1 MLLPFVLSISLVY
14 IGPSLFHIHIKIS
27 VSQAPVGSALGHQE
41 TLKPTSGSYSF
52 RPPYNFALLGIAAQN
67 IMCSIQ
73 IKIMQHQKPP
83 LLDFFNFMTTVKQVI
98 EQKANTLFSVRS
110 ADSVENV
117 LMLMR
122 DHRVRAILVI
132 DDGNLVGIVS
142 QGDCAIKVL
151 LPHNNPKQVTVS
163 KIMTANPLTVMPSN
177 SLEECMAIMVH
188 KHIRHLPV
196 MENNKVVGVI
206 SVGDLVKS
214 IIELQGSQ
222 IKFLETYINGHGV

>member
-1 MLLPFVLSISLVY
+1 
-14 IGPSLFHIHIKIS
+14 
-27 VSQAPVGSALGHQE
+27 
-41 TLKPTSGSYSF
+41 
-52 RPPYNFALLGIAAQN
+52 
-67 IMCSIQ
+67 
-73 IKIMQHQKPP
+73 
-83 LLDFFNFMTTVKQVI
+83 MTTVKQVI

-110 ADSVENV
+110 VDSVENV

-163 KIMTANPLTVMPSN
+163 KIMTVNPLTVMLSN

-196 MENNKVVGVI
+196 LENNKVVGVI
-206 SVGDLVKS
+206 SIGDLVKS

>member
-1 MLLPFVLSISLVY
+1 
-14 IGPSLFHIHIKIS
+14 
-27 VSQAPVGSALGHQE
+27 
-41 TLKPTSGSYSF
+41 
-52 RPPYNFALLGIAAQN
+52 
-67 IMCSIQ
+67 
-73 IKIMQHQKPP
+73 
-83 LLDFFNFMTTVKQVI
+83 MTTVKQVI
-98 EQKANTLFSVRS
+98 EQKANIIFSVRS
-110 ADSVENV
+110 SDTVENV

-122 DHRVRAILVI
+122 DHRVRAILVV
-132 DDGNLVGIVS
+132 DDGALVGIVS

-163 KIMTANPLTVMPSN
+163 KIMTANPLTVLPSN

-196 MENNKVVGVI
+196 VEKNKVIGVI

>member
-1 MLLPFVLSISLVY
+1 
-14 IGPSLFHIHIKIS
+14 
-27 VSQAPVGSALGHQE
+27 
-41 TLKPTSGSYSF
+41 
-52 RPPYNFALLGIAAQN
+52 
-67 IMCSIQ
+67 
-73 IKIMQHQKPP
+73 
-83 LLDFFNFMTTVKQVI
+83 MTTVKKVI
-98 EQKANTLFSVRS
+98 EQKANSIFSVRS
-110 ADSVENV
+110 SDTVENV
-117 LMLMR
+117 LTLMR

-132 DDGNLVGIVS
+132 DDGVLAGIVS

-151 LPHNNPKQVTVS
+151 LPHTNPKQVAVS
-163 KIMTANPLTVMPSN
+163 TIMTKNPLTVMPSN

-196 MENNKVVGVI
+196 LEKNKVVGVI